1 MAKQIKLS
9 TNIERDA
16 TQLIEFIPTINSNE
30 VFERI
35 FFNHERG
42 QNSFTLI
49 GSYGT
54 GKSTFLWAFEQH
66 LKGNFYFNNRQ
77 VSSISDSFEFE
88 RFVGESNSFRN
99 AFCDRFKISKP
110 HRKSNKH
117 ILKAFNEKL
126 ESINRK
132 GILLV
137 LLVDEFGKH
146 LEYISK
152 NDIDEMYFIQELC
165 EFLNDPL
172 RNVLLITTLHQNI
185 SAYANTLSAAQRQ
198 EWEKV
203 NGRLL
208 EIPFDEPIE
217 QLLFFAAKKLENQQ
231 VQDSNSINKLL
242 ELEVLHSVLGPSVSD
257 DKKELYRNIAPLEPL
272 AADIITKALQKY
284 GQNER
289 SLFTFLDSDFFESFK
304 NDENI
309 FSLADCYDFLIKFHF
324 SAIEDAYRNP
334 HKSIWQNCMS
344 LIDKCELQL
353 PSQSKEATAVLK
365 FVCLSSIFGFTG
377 GSFNRAFIV
386 QYFKIVSGFDLELII
401 SDLERLNYI
410 GFSNVKG
417 KYIFKDATDLN
428 LEAELLMANAQVD
441 TNLNVLSRLESI
453 LQLKPIIAKRSQY
466 LSGTPRIFKSVL
478 TDYPKDII
486 LSSGIDGIC
495 LFLINEDINEKLIQ
509 DFSKSQDFP
518 IVIAWVKSVKK
529 IKEITLEL
537 EKLDFVKSKFIAD
550 KSALKII
557 HEEIEFNTRKLI
569 EFFEFDLFNSS
580 LENVVW
586 FKNGSH
592 EKVHSA
598 KELNN
603 ICSELC
609 LEIYFKSPNYRNEM
623 VNKEYLSTP
632 ILTARKQL
640 LRLLIDQSEVVD
652 LGIQKDS
659 FPPEKTIYLSLLKET
674 GIHQVENAQSIFN
687 SPTEKSFKFVWDFS
701 YELLRSS
708 KDRRISIADF
718 YSEFFKS
725 PFRLKKGF
733 LDFWIFIFLVIKKE
747 EYSLYAEDEFVPI
760 LTPDILDLMFKT
772 PQRFR
777 VKFMDQDQ
785 ESVILLNN
793 YKDLVGFN
801 ESNIQGIKS
810 SYISIYGNFLRF
822 YRGLDEYSRNTKLL
836 SGPTLSFREAIK
848 KAKDPEE
855 ALFELIP
862 AALKKDTK
870 DHNFL
875 EALKEV
881 IRELR
886 TTYTVL
892 IDSLHENLCQHIG
905 IDSTDFLRAKSE
917 VINRFNSVNDSLIAN
932 DKLKLFYRRLVSL
945 LDDKTA
951 YYESLS
957 DVILGHKLEK
967 ITDDK
972 VEWLKSEIKDYLDS
986 LISFIELH
994 NVDSK
999 SQKLIQYSV
1008 ISNDGTTNL
1017 KNMLELTE
1025 ANVAESEKL
1034 ISLIKS
1040 NFGSNKQAN
1049 KLALV
1054 KLLSELNN
1062 D

>member
-77 VSSISDSFEFE
+77 VESLSDSFEFE
-88 RFVGESNSFRN
+88 RFIGESNSFRT

-126 ESINRK
+126 DAINKK

-137 LLVDEFGKH
+137 ILVDEFGKH
-146 LEYISK
+146 LEHISK

-172 RNVLLITTLHQNI
+172 RNVLLLTTLHQNI
-185 SAYANTLSAAQRQ
+185 SAYANSLTAAQRQ

-217 QLLFFAAKKLENQQ
+217 QLLFFAAKKLENQE
-231 VQDSNSINKLL
+231 VKDTTSINKLL
-242 ELEVLHSVLGPSVSD
+242 ELEVSHSVLGASVSD
-257 DKKELYRNIAPLEPL
+257 DKKELYRNITPLEPL
-272 AADIITKALQKY
+272 AADIITKSLQKY

-289 SLFTFLDSDFFESFK
+289 SLFTFLDSDFFETFK
-304 NDENI
+304 SEQRI
-309 FSLADCYDFLIKFHF
+309 FSLADCFDFIIKFHF

-344 LIDKCELQL
+344 LIDKCGLQL
-353 PSQSKEATAVLK
+353 PNQTKEAASILK
-365 FVCLSSIFGFTG
+365 FVCLSSIFGFSG
-377 GSFNRAFIV
+377 GDFNKAFIV
-386 QYFKIVSGFDLELII
+386 QYFKIVSGLDLEQVV

-428 LEAELLMANAQVD
+428 LESELLIANAQVD
-441 TNLNVLSRLESI
+441 SNLNVISRLESI
-453 LQLKPIIAKRSQY
+453 LQLKPIIAKRAQY
-466 LSGTPRIFKSVL
+466 LSGTPRIFTTLIS
-478 TDYPKDII
+478 DHPKEVD
-486 LSSGIDGIC
+486 LQSGIDGIC
-495 LFLINEDINEKLIQ
+495 LYLLNEGINEKLIE
-509 DFSKSQDFP
+509 DFSKSQDYP
-518 IVIAWVKSVKK
+518 VVIAWIKSVKQ
-529 IKEITLEL
+529 IKDITLEL
-537 EKLDFVKSKFIAD
+537 EKLDLVRTKFIDD

-557 HEEIEFNTRKLI
+557 QEEIEFNIRKLI
-569 EFFEFDLFNSS
+569 EFFEFKLFQSPI
-580 LENVVW
+580 EDVVW
-586 FKNGSH
+586 YRNGTQL
-592 EKVHSA
+592 KVSSA

-609 LEIYFKSPNYRNEM
+609 LDVYFKAPSYRNEM
-623 VNKEYLSTP
+623 VNKEFLSTP

-652 LGIQKDS
+652 LGIPKDS

-674 GIHQVENAQSIFN
+674 GIHQAENSQSIFN
-687 SPTEKSFKFVWDFS
+687 SPTDKSFEFVWDFA
-701 YELLRSS
+701 YDLLRSS
-708 KDRRISIADF
+708 KDRRVSIADF
-718 YSEFFKS
+718 YTEFFKS

-822 YRGLDEYSRNTKLL
+822 YRGLDEYSKNTKLL
-836 SGPTLSFREAIK
+836 TNGALSFREAIK

-855 ALFELIP
+855 ALFEFIP

-870 DHNFL
+870 DDNFL

-892 IDSLHENLCQHIG
+892 VDSLHENLTQHIG
-905 IDSTDFLRAKSE
+905 IDSTDFLQAKSE
-917 VINRFNSVNDSLIAN
+917 LVNRFNSVNVSLIAN
-932 DKLKLFYRRLVSL
+932 DKLKLFYRRLVSP

-967 ITDDK
+967 ITDEK
-972 VEWLKSEIKDYLDS
+972 VEWLKSEFKDYLDS
-986 LISFIELH
+986 LVSFIELH
-994 NVDSK
+994 KVDSK

-1008 ISNDGTTNL
+1008 ISNDGSTKL
-1017 KNMLELTE
+1017 KNIIELNE
-1025 ANVAESEKL
+1025 ANIKESEKL